1 MLFFE
6 YGFLFVF
13 LPITLIVHTILPSRW
28 RNPWLLVAS
37 LFFYSVSSLEF
48 LPILLAT
55 TLFDFFAANRIS
67 ASERPA
73 VRKLWVTA
81 SVILNLG
88 VLGYFKYIAFATST
102 LRSIFGPIVPLI
114 SAKFPIG
121 ISFYV
126 FLSMGYTIDVFRRRV
141 EPTRSPITFATFVTL
156 FPHLIAG
163 PIIRYADLAPQLKSR
178 NFDESRFG
186 TGVSTFVLGLAKK
199 LLIADTLARVADPIF
214 AAASPGFIDAWVSMF
229 LYAGQIYFDFSGY
242 SDMAV
247 GLGRLFGFEF
257 PPNFNSP
264 YCSVSFSDFW
274 RRWHIT
280 LSTWLRDYLYIPL
293 GGNRRGSVRTYLN
306 LMLTML
312 LGGLWHGA
320 SWSFVLWGGGHGIL
334 LALERALAGR
344 VSIEIPDA
352 FRRVFV
358 FLCVTVLWVPFRLD
372 NVSLVSRWL
381 SAMFL
386 GARGLGSLAPPA
398 ALAAAGFFALVWLPK
413 PPADRAIGRGIA
425 TPAAISFLFI
435 LSLLVGYGRLSSSPF
450 LYFRF

>member
-1 MLFFE
+1 MLFFD

-13 LPITLIVHTILPSRW
+13 LPIALTVHTILPNRW
-28 RNPWLLVAS
+28 RNAWLLVAS

-48 LPILLAT
+48 LPILVGT
-55 TLFDFFAANRIS
+55 TLFDFFAGNRIA
-67 ASERPA
+67 ASDRPGA
-73 VRKLWVTA
+73 RKFWVIA
-81 SVILNLG
+81 SVTLNLG
-88 VLGYFKYIAFATST
+88 LLGYFKYIAFASST
-102 LRSIFGPIVPLI
+102 LRSIFGPVVPPMT
-114 SAKFPIG
+114 AKFPIG

-141 EPTRSPITFATFVTL
+141 EPARSPIDFATFVTL

-163 PIIRYADLAPQLKSR
+163 PIVRYADLSPQLQNRK
-178 NFDESRFG
+178 FEETRFAA
-186 TGVSTFVLGLAKK
+186 GVAIFVLGLAKK

-214 AAASPGFIDAWVSMF
+214 QTALPGFIDAWVSMF

-257 PPNFNSP
+257 PRNFNSP
-264 YCSVSFSDFW
+264 YCSASFSDFW

-280 LSTWLRDYLYIPL
+280 LSAWLRDYLYVPL
-293 GGNRRGSVRTYLN
+293 GGNRRGRIRTYFN
-306 LMLTML
+306 LMITML

-320 SWSFVLWGGGHGIL
+320 SWSFVFWGAGHGSL
-334 LALERALAGR
+334 LAIERALAER
-344 VSIEIPDA
+344 IRIEIPDVL
-352 FRRVFV
+352 RRIFV

-372 NVSLVSRWL
+372 NVSLVGRWL

-386 GARGLGSLAPPA
+386 GVHGLGSVTPGA
-398 ALAAAGFFALVWLPK
+398 ALATALFFALIWLPK
-413 PPADRAIGRGIA
+413 PSADGAIGRGIM
-425 TPAAISFLFI
+425 TPAAVSFLFV
-435 LSLLVGYGRLSSSPF
+435 LTLLVGYGRLSSSPF

>member
-13 LPITLIVHTILPSRW
+13 LPIALLVHTILPNRW
-28 RNPWLLVAS
+28 RNAWLLAAS

-48 LPILLAT
+48 LPILIGT
-55 TLFDFFAANRIS
+55 TLFDFFAGNRIS
-67 ASERPA
+67 ASERPG
-73 VRKLWVTA
+73 VRKFWVIA
-81 SVILNLG
+81 SVTLNLG
-88 VLGYFKYIAFATST
+88 LLGYFKYIAFATST
-102 LRSIFGPIVPLI
+102 LRSIFGPIVPLMT
-114 SAKFPIG
+114 AKFPIG

-141 EPTRSPITFATFVTL
+141 NPARSPITFATFVTL

-163 PIIRYADLAPQLKSR
+163 PIVRYADLAPQLENR
-178 NFDESRFG
+178 NFEENRFAA
-186 TGVSTFVLGLAKK
+186 GVAIFVLGLAKK

-214 AAASPGFIDAWVSMF
+214 QAASPGFIDAWVSMF

-242 SDMAV
+242 SDMAI

-264 YCSVSFSDFW
+264 YTSVSFSDFW

-280 LSTWLRDYLYIPL
+280 LSTWLRDYLYVPL
-293 GGNRRGSVRTYLN
+293 GGNRRGRVRTYLN

-320 SWSFVLWGGGHGIL
+320 SWNFVFWGAGHGTL
-334 LALERALAGR
+334 LAVERALAGR
-344 VSIEIPDA
+344 IRIEIPDA
-352 FRRVFV
+352 LRRVFV

-372 NVSLVSRWL
+372 NVSLVGRWL

-386 GARGLGSLAPPA
+386 GARGLGSVAPGA

-413 PPADRAIGRGIA
+413 PSADGAIGRGFA

-435 LSLLVGYGRLSSSPF
+435 LTLLVGYGRLSSSPF